1 MKHDFDVV
9 IVGGGPAGSTAAI
22 VLARRGF
29 GVCVLE
35 KDLHPRFHIGE
46 SILPRATPLI
56 RELGLEEALR
66 GLPHVPKYGAEFGF
80 GNDRRTQRI
89 SFTNGLLPCFAVFNI
104 ERSRFDKM
112 LLDQARA
119 AGAEVREQSP
129 VKAIRTLREGAAEVE
144 TTDGVIR
151 GRLLIDASGHA
162 TIVGRA
168 LGVRRNFED
177 PELQKV
183 AYFQHFEGVEH
194 RPGDERGHPGIFMSE
209 EGWFWLIALNE
220 RKTSV
225 GFVTRPGFVRT
236 LGVPP
241 DRLLAWAVARCPIV
255 RERMRHA
262 SGSVE
267 NEVLSDFSYRCSPY
281 AGPGYFMV
289 GDAACFLDP
298 IFSTGVTL
306 AMMSAVEAAGLGSR
320 ILRGEIRPREAQHR
334 YCRFLERATSPFWR
348 LIRGFYRHEFR
359 ELFVNGRG
367 PLRMQEA
374 IISLLAGQ
382 VFPGPL
388 WSLRWRHRL
397 FDICVALQRYMELA
411 PHRARF
417 QLAREA
423 PSEPTWVLQP
433 PSRASGAIDHPPNSE
448 SHLTAA
454 LGGAE

>member
-29 GVCVLE
+29 SVCVLE
-35 KDLHPRFHIGE
+35 KDRHPRFHIGE
-46 SILPRATPLI
+46 SILPRAMPLI

-80 GNDRRTQRI
+80 GDDRRTQRF
-89 SFTNGLLPCFAVFNI
+89 SFTNGLLPGCAVFNI
-104 ERSRFDKM
+104 ERSRFDAM
-112 LLDQARA
+112 LLDRARA
-119 AGAEVREQSP
+119 AGAEVREQST
-129 VKAIRTLREGAAEVE
+129 VKAIRTLREGAVEAE
-144 TTDGVIR
+144 TSDTVIR
-151 GRLLIDASGHA
+151 GRLLIDASGQA

-177 PELQKV
+177 PALQKV
-183 AYFQHFEGVEH
+183 AYFQHFDGVEH
-194 RPGDERGHPGIFMSE
+194 LPGDERGHPGIFMSE
-209 EGWFWLIALNE
+209 EGWFWLIALDE

-225 GFVTRPGFVRT
+225 GFVTRPDFVRA
-236 LGVPP
+236 LGVAPN
-241 DRLLAWAVARCPIV
+241 RLLAWAVARCPIV

-262 SGSVE
+262 SGSAE
-267 NEVLSDFSYRCSPY
+267 NDVLSDFSYRCSPF

-320 ILRGEIRPREAQHR
+320 ILRGETRPREAQRR
-334 YCRFLERATSPFWR
+334 YCRYVERATSPFWR

-382 VFPGPL
+382 VFPRPL

-397 FDICVALQRYMELA
+397 FDLCVAIQRHAALA

-417 QLAREA
+417 QLAKEA
-423 PSEPTWVLQP
+423 PIETPWEPQT
-433 PSRASGAIDHPPNSE
+433 PSLASGATDHPPNGE
-448 SHLTAA
+448 SHVTAA
-454 LGGAE
+454 RGGAE